1 MNDETTP
8 ETTGSE
14 AEAIIPQVGVVGR
27 VVPVAIDRELST
39 SYLRYSMSV
48 IVARALPDVRDGLK
62 PVHRRVL
69 FAMDELSLNH
79 DKPYKKSARI
89 VGDVIGKYH
98 PHGDVAVYDSLVRMA
113 QDFSLRY
120 MLVMGQGNFG
130 SVDGDSP
137 AAMRYTEARMRR
149 AAELMLQDLDRD
161 TVDFVNNYD
170 ESLKEPAVL
179 PSAIPNLLVNGA
191 TGIAVGMATNMPP
204 HNLRE
209 IVAACKAVLDN
220 PEIAIEELLQYVKG
234 PDFPTGAIIYG
245 RNGARDAM
253 LTGRGRVVV
262 RAKHH
267 FEEIGT
273 RQAIIFTEIPYMV
286 NKAKLL
292 EKIAELVRDKS
303 IEGIAD
309 LRDESDR
316 DGMRIVVECKRDAHP
331 DIVLNHLFK
340 KTQLQDPFHVINL
353 ALVDGQPK
361 VLNLKQL
368 IHYYLEHRLEVI
380 KRRAEHD
387 LKKARERA
395 HILEGYLKAL
405 DHLDEVIRLIRNS
418 GTTDDARMG
427 LVETFGFTEI
437 QAQAILELQLRRLTG
452 LERDKIQNEFN
463 DLMVKIKYLEEVL
476 ASRKLREEIVAD
488 ELTKVAEEI
497 GDDRRTQIVDAS
509 DEVSMEDL
517 VADEPMVVTVTHGGY
532 VKRQPLTEYRAQGR
546 GGKGVTGAGLKGEDI
561 VDQIFVAT
569 AHAHLLFFTSL
580 GRAHSVRVWDLPE
593 LGRTSQGTHIANLL
607 ELRKELGEKVRSVV
621 PVRGFGGEGRIVYA
635 TRMGT
640 INRMRLTAFKNMRK
654 DGLIGIEL
662 DEGDELVTTLF
673 IEGEP
678 DLVVGTREGQAI
690 RFPLSAFR
698 DLGRGTRGVRG
709 ISLEPTDSVIG
720 LVKVEEGTQLLTI
733 TEKGYGKRTE
743 PSEYRVTNRGGKGII
758 NLRVTEKNGPAVC
771 LLSVRKGEEIMAITK
786 GGMVIR
792 TGIDDIRE
800 TGRDSQGVIVIRL
813 DEGDLVQ
820 DVAHVVGEKE
830 DEILPEAA
838 GLSTV
843 DAVDVAEDS
852 VQESSPDES
861 SPAGGEESE

>member
-316 DGMRIVVECKRDAHP
+316 DGMRIVVECKPRRPSGHPPEPPVQEDPAPGSVPRDQPGVGGRPAQGPQPQAAHP
-331 DIVLNHLFK
+331 LL
-340 KTQLQDPFHVINL
+340 P
-353 ALVDGQPK
+353 
-361 VLNLKQL
+361 
-368 IHYYLEHRLEVI
+368 
-380 KRRAEHD
+380 
-387 LKKARERA
+387 
-395 HILEGYLKAL
+395 
-405 DHLDEVIRLIRNS
+405 
-418 GTTDDARMG
+418 GTPPGSDRSAAPNT
-427 LVETFGFTEI
+427 TS
-437 QAQAILELQLRRLTG
+437 RRL
-452 LERDKIQNEFN
+452 
-463 DLMVKIKYLEEVL
+463 
-476 ASRKLREEIVAD
+476 ASAPTSWRATSRRWIIW
-488 ELTKVAEEI
+488 TK
-497 GDDRRTQIVDAS
+497 
-509 DEVSMEDL
+509 
-517 VADEPMVVTVTHGGY
+517 
-532 VKRQPLTEYRAQGR
+532 
-546 GGKGVTGAGLKGEDI
+546 
-561 VDQIFVAT
+561 
-569 AHAHLLFFTSL
+569 
-580 GRAHSVRVWDLPE
+580 
-593 LGRTSQGTHIANLL
+593 
-607 ELRKELGEKVRSVV
+607 
-621 PVRGFGGEGRIVYA
+621 
-635 TRMGT
+635 
-640 INRMRLTAFKNMRK
+640 
-654 DGLIGIEL
+654 
-662 DEGDELVTTLF
+662 
-673 IEGEP
+673 
-678 DLVVGTREGQAI
+678 
-690 RFPLSAFR
+690 
-698 DLGRGTRGVRG
+698 
-709 ISLEPTDSVIG
+709 
-720 LVKVEEGTQLLTI
+720 
-733 TEKGYGKRTE
+733 
-743 PSEYRVTNRGGKGII
+743 
-758 NLRVTEKNGPAVC
+758 
-771 LLSVRKGEEIMAITK
+771 
-786 GGMVIR
+786 
-792 TGIDDIRE
+792 
-800 TGRDSQGVIVIRL
+800 
-813 DEGDLVQ
+813 
-820 DVAHVVGEKE
+820 
-830 DEILPEAA
+830 
-838 GLSTV
+838 
-843 DAVDVAEDS
+843 
-852 VQESSPDES
+852 
-861 SPAGGEESE
+861 